1 MSFKDKSRELFG
13 IANSGFFFS
22 RWDEIEGFLLNKAF
36 ADNVGRLQ
44 DLKVLFSIHSDN
56 YSSLWLPFKYRLCDI
71 QELNLPGFL
80 CGGRAVFGDSAVLR
94 DEMIYHKQNDR
105 GYLLVKQTVDSY
117 WCLTSNAQYVKW
129 I

>member
-1 MSFKDKSRELFG
+1 M
-13 IANSGFFFS
+13 
-22 RWDEIEGFLLNKAF
+22 LNKAF

-56 YSSLWLPFKYRLCDI
+56 YSSLWLPFKYRLCDNK
-71 QELNLPGFL
+71 ELNLPGFL
-80 CGGRAVFGDSAVLR
+80 CWGRAVFGDAAVLR

-117 WCLTSNAQYVKW
+117 
-129 I
+129 